1 MSKLAMGL
9 IAEGVVELDPM
20 SGHYV
25 VRTQDEDGQTAFLDV
40 QAQLQRYAGEP
51 VRFIMTPMKTVAQLT
66 AMVESGTIDE
76 SQVPKL
82 KI

>member
-1 MSKLAMGL
+1 MSKLDMGL

-25 VRTQDEDGQTAFLDV
+25 VRTEDEDGKVAFLDV
-40 QAQLQRYAGEP
+40 QSQLQKYDGEP
-51 VRFIMTPMKTVAQLT
+51 VRFIMTPLKTVAQIT
-66 AMVESGTIDE
+66 AMVESGEIDA

-82 KI
+82 KM

>member
-1 MSKLAMGL
+1 MSKLDMGL

-25 VRTQDEDGQTAFLDV
+25 VRTQDEDGKIAFLDV
-40 QAQLQRYAGEP
+40 QAQLQQYVGEE
-51 VRFIMTPMKTVAQLT
+51 VRFIMTPLKTVAQIA
-66 AMVESGTIDE
+66 AMVESGTIDA